1 MKQTKIIVRTALIA
15 ALYFVL
21 TVALA
26 PISYGPFQFRL
37 SEAIV
42 LLPLIF
48 PAEGI
53 IGLTLGCLLAN
64 IFSPTGWYDMVFGTL
79 STLIA
84 CLSSVGIR
92 WLFYRK
98 NQKNNVFLPFLG
110 GIPHIITNMTILPIM
125 WYLLGLEQVVFI
137 NMGLIC
143 LTEAATIYAIGVP
156 LYFALLKLPFI
167 KKEQDK

>member
-1 MKQTKIIVRTALIA
+1 MKQTKILVRTSLFA

-26 PISYGPFQFRL
+26 PISYGPLQFRL
-37 SEAIV
+37 SEALV

-48 PAEGI
+48 PAEGVV
-53 IGLTLGCLLAN
+53 GLTLGCLLAN

-79 STLIA
+79 STLVA
-84 CLSSVGIR
+84 CLLSVLIR

-110 GIPHIITNMTILPIM
+110 GIPHILVNMTVLPIM
-125 WYLLGLEQVVFI
+125 WYMLGMEEVVWI
-137 NMGLIC
+137 NMGMIA
-143 LTEAATIYAIGVP
+143 LTEAATIYALGVP

-167 KKEQDK
+167 KKELNK